1 MSTVKKTLPRPKHQ
15 KCEICQKNFS
25 LLLQQHQC
33 KRCQRAVC
41 CDCGRFKA
49 IIVDYDLKTQ
59 HRCCQICRDEQLNI
73 QDIIVKEQLSF
84 NKNSLIT
91 KQWLKHCLQN
101 VREQDLTEQYYIILG
116 SSKKNL
122 SASATEEL
130 KSIPA
135 IINQVRSQYNYSMKE
150 FDYYLTKDLMEN
162 MPAIF
167 IQSVLQCL
175 LYSNPNIHCTQNIVQ
190 MVYFLL
196 YFHSQPLVFYFLNFF
211 REEISLGRFL
221 DKNEKMEDAEIDF
234 LQEIGKTNYLIEPTD
249 LLYYRKYLEKHAEK
263 MLSNV
268 FFNFVNVQCLIFIY
282 DHVLKFRDYF
292 ELEKIVALLGSQ
304 YLNDFKQKGLD
315 DEYFLNQIIKN
326 TKQSV
331 LKEYLSKEDRI
342 RLNDK
347 RQTYSKSEDIFL
359 SQFQQR
365 MDHQNE
371 TKQIL
376 YLLDDCIL
384 KRQPLNNHH
393 KQLISQLN
401 QKQQQII
408 TDLLKLNQNKPKE
421 QDESQLY
428 HKIETHSNSS
438 TQIKFDKSEL
448 VDQNKALME
457 DFI

>member
-1 MSTVKKTLPRPKHQ
+1 MSTIKKPLPRPKQ
-15 KCEICQKNFS
+15 QRCEICQRNFS

-33 KRCQRAVC
+33 KRCKRAVC
-41 CDCGRFKA
+41 FDCGKFKA

-59 HRCCQICRDEQLNI
+59 HRCCIICKEEQLAI
-73 QDIIVKEQLSF
+73 QDIISKEQLSF

-91 KQWLKHCLQN
+91 NQWLRYSLDN
-101 VREQDLTEQYYIILG
+101 VREQDLIDEYYAILG
-116 SSKKNL
+116 QSKNNL
-122 SASATEEL
+122 PPSAAEEL
-130 KSIPA
+130 KSIPV
-135 IINQVRSQYNYSMKE
+135 ILNQIRNQYNYSMKE
-150 FDYYLTKDLMEN
+150 FDYYLTKDLMDN
-162 MPAIF
+162 MSAIF
-167 IQSVLQCL
+167 LQSVLQCL
-175 LYSNPNIHCTQNIVQ
+175 LYKNPNIQINQNLVQ
-190 MVYFLL
+190 MTYFLL
-196 YFHSQPLVFYFLNFF
+196 CFHSSPLVFHFINCF

-221 DKNEKMEDAEIDF
+221 DQNDSIKDYEIDF
-234 LQEIGKTNYLIEPTD
+234 LLEIGKKNYLIEPTD
-249 LLYYRKYLEKHAEK
+249 LLYFRKYLEKHAEK
-263 MLSNV
+263 MLSNT

-292 ELEKIVALLGSQ
+292 ELEKIATLIGSL

-315 DEYFLNQIIKN
+315 DEYFTNQIIKN
-326 TKQSV
+326 TKPSV

-359 SQFQQR
+359 LQFQQKL
-365 MDHQNE
+365 DHQNE

-376 YLLDDCIL
+376 YLLDDCLL
-384 KRQPLNNHH
+384 KKQPLNNHH

-408 TDLLKLNQNKPKE
+408 NDLLKINYNKPKE

-448 VDQNKALME
+448 VD
-457 DFI
+457 